1 MYHDQTLLD
10 VLSGIALHPFEGEVF
25 RASRLTADPLAP
37 STMGG
42 RWGPAPESEAAV
54 PVLYTSLEA
63 DGAVAEVASFLLDLS
78 PVPREQPI
86 KLSRIKVSAWRVA
99 TLSFADL
106 DSLGIDGGKF
116 GERDYERTQ
125 LIGAG
130 LAFLGADGLIAPSA
144 RWPCTNLMLF
154 TDNHKLSET
163 LEVVADE
170 QVGWRAWAT
179 THGLLPAP

>member
-10 VLSGIALHPFEGEVF
+10 VLSGIPLRPFEGEVF
-25 RASRLTADPLAP
+25 RATRLAADPLAP

-42 RWGPAPESEAAV
+42 RWGPAPESEAAF

-86 KLSRIKVSAWRVA
+86 KLSRIEVSASRVA
-99 TLSFADL
+99 TLTFTDL
-106 DSLGIDGGKF
+106 DRLGVDRQKF

-130 LAFLGADGLIAPSA
+130 L
-144 RWPCTNLMLF
+144 T
-154 TDNHKLSET
+154 LSRS
-163 LEVVADE
+163 
-170 QVGWRAWAT
+170 GRANRSISPLAL
-179 THGLLPAP
+179 HQPDAVHRQS